1 MDGIIFQVL
10 SYLGES
16 VDREPGIVFRPGD
29 VINVFV
35 KQVTGNQ
42 ALLRYEGQ
50 LFLARLEANVEAGAR
65 LQCLVQGERDGKIQ
79 LKLLAEGKN
88 LDWKADDLIGRL
100 LKKAGVAESS
110 YTKQIALSM
119 LQQGMAVTRENVE
132 AVLAGAKKV
141 QASFQDL
148 DLLVFL
154 HKMGL
159 PIEDKILSALKNSI
173 DSPDSLGRQLADIRN
188 MLMSFKDKAGPEILK
203 NPETVRVI
211 EKIINLLDR
220 LTIKPGESS
229 ENTVRQIA
237 LARSNLAGR
246 VDPVFDMGTR
256 NFFRSG
262 SIITSPDGFEQ
273 LAIGSKNGTR
283 EIPVAAQKPMTQ
295 EQQVKANA
303 MEQRTPEYG
312 LPEEKGLG
320 QGPAAL
326 AGGTKRQVGVD
337 GTELYKGNVLDGPN
351 RSEAGV
357 EYFPLKEI
365 LPRLIRLVQARD
377 IHNKTEF
384 ITKLHQVL
392 EGQREFFADTEND
405 KLPDLLNRF
414 LDFVKDEPHQAA
426 RELVAKISDLVDKFS
441 VYQEVNRTVDPGRES
456 FVFLQSLVDPDNP
469 AGAYEVLIRFKKDG
483 TKRKVNYENCQVTV
497 SLNTVKLGLV
507 RARVRLT
514 GRELTGRF
522 IVENEQVKKTVDAKV
537 GLLKERLQGLGFTA
551 KILSTEVA
559 QEKERSVVF
568 TDNDKDPLK
577 INQIDLRV

>member
-42 ALLRYEGQ
+42 ALLRYQGQ
-50 LFLARLEANVEAGAR
+50 LFLARLEANVKAGAR

-119 LQQGMAVTRENVE
+119 LHQGMAVTRENVE

-141 QASFQDL
+141 QASLQDL

-173 DSPDSLGRQLADIRN
+173 DSPDSLGRQLADLRN
-188 MLMSFKDKAGPEILK
+188 MLIALKDSAGPEILK
-203 NPETVRVI
+203 NPEAMQTVER
-211 EKIINLLDR
+211 IINLLNQ
-220 LTIKPGESS
+220 LTVKPGESGR
-229 ENTVRQIA
+229 NTVMQIA
-237 LARSNLAGR
+237 LARANLAG
-246 VDPVFDMGTR
+246 GTDR
-256 NFFRSG
+256 ALDTATQNLFGSG
-262 SIITSPDGFEQ
+262 SIIAAPDGSEQ
-273 LAIGSKNGTR
+273 PAVGRYNGAR
-283 EIPVAAQKPMTQ
+283 EKPVAALELTAP
-295 EQQVKANA
+295 EQQLLQTNVH
-303 MEQRTPEYG
+303 
-312 LPEEKGLG
+312 
-320 QGPAAL
+320 
-326 AGGTKRQVGVD
+326 
-337 GTELYKGNVLDGPN
+337 KGNVLEGPN
-351 RSEAGV
+351 RSEA
-357 EYFPLKEI
+357 ETEAFPAREI
-365 LPRLIRLVQARD
+365 LPRLIKLVQVRD
-377 IHNKTEF
+377 IHSKTEF
-384 ITKLHQVL
+384 MTKLYQFL
-392 EGQREFFADTEND
+392 DRRREIFADTKND

-414 LDFVKDEPHQAA
+414 LDIVKDEPHQAA
-426 RELVAKISDLVDKFS
+426 RELVAKISDLVDKFG
-441 VYQEVNRTVDPGRES
+441 VYQEVNRTVDTGRES

-483 TKRKVNYENCQVTV
+483 TKRKVNYNNCQVTV

-537 GLLKERLQGLGFTA
+537 GLLKERLQDLGFTA

-568 TDNDKDPLK
+568 TGNDKDPLK
-577 INQIDLRV
+577 INQIDMRV

>member
-42 ALLRYEGQ
+42 ALLRYQGQ
-50 LFLARLEANVEAGAR
+50 LFLARLEANVEEGAR

-119 LQQGMAVTRENVE
+119 LHQGMAVTRENVE

-141 QASFQDL
+141 QASLQDL

-173 DSPDSLGRQLADIRN
+173 DSPDSLGRQLADLRN
-188 MLMSFKDKAGPEILK
+188 MLIALKDSAGPEILK
-203 NPETVRVI
+203 NPEAVQTVER
-211 EKIINLLDR
+211 IINLLNQ
-220 LTIKPGESS
+220 LTVKPGESGR
-229 ENTVRQIA
+229 NTVMQIA
-237 LARSNLAGR
+237 LARANLAG
-246 VDPVFDMGTR
+246 GTDR
-256 NFFRSG
+256 ALDTATQNLFRSG
-262 SIITSPDGFEQ
+262 SIIAAPDGSEQ
-273 LAIGSKNGTR
+273 PVVGRYNGAR
-283 EIPVAAQKPMTQ
+283 EKPVAALEPTAP
-295 EQQVKANA
+295 EQQLLQTNVH
-303 MEQRTPEYG
+303 
-312 LPEEKGLG
+312 
-320 QGPAAL
+320 
-326 AGGTKRQVGVD
+326 
-337 GTELYKGNVLDGPN
+337 KGNVLEGPN
-351 RSEAGV
+351 RSEA
-357 EYFPLKEI
+357 ETESFPAREI
-365 LPRLIRLVQARD
+365 LPRLIKLVQVRD
-377 IHNKTEF
+377 IHSKTEF
-384 ITKLHQVL
+384 MTKLDQFL
-392 EGQREFFADTEND
+392 DRQREIFADTKND
-405 KLPDLLNRF
+405 KLPDLLNRL

-426 RELVAKISDLVDKFS
+426 RELVAKISDLVDKFG

-577 INQIDLRV
+577 INQIDMRV